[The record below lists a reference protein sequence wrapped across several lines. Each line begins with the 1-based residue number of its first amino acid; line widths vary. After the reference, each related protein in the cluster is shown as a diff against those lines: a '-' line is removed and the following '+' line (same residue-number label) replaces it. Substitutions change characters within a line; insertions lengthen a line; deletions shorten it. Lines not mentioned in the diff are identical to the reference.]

1 MKQITKVIMHP
12 KSQGPVHLNP
22 VEYLIDEENMAIAGC
37 IAKQKL
43 MQDVKLYRRY
53 DLIVM
58 IPTELLCSNSA
69 SVA

>member
-12 KSQGPVHLNP
+12 KSHGPMHLNP
-22 VEYLIDEENMAIAGC
+22 VEYLVDSDNLAIAGY

-43 MQDVKLYRRY
+43 MQDVKMYKRY

-58 IPTELLCSNSA
+58 IPTELLCA
-69 SVA
+69 